1 MKLLYR
7 ITKVLA
13 IAEAAIAEV
22 PSIITIQLVA
32 VLAVASHKFY
42 IVMH

>member
-7 ITKVLA
+7 ITNVLA

-32 VLAVASHKFY
+32 VLAVASHQFY